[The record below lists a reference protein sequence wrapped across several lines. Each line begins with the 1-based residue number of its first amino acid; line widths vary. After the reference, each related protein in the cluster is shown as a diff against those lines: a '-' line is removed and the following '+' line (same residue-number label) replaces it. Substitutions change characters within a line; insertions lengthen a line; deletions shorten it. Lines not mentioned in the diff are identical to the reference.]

1 MMIRAVQNPNGVVT
15 YSLTRR
21 GVVAAGG
28 ALGVGLTTLVLVIV
42 ALAGQ
47 HRQESQIAGVE
58 ESQARVILTLDGEV
72 AHQRELAA
80 NAAVA
85 YCRLKRYESTSGE
98 AVLRI
103 AVQFHLLS
111 AVAQREWKDA
121 LTGVRAI
128 PAAARCSGTGFG
140 VGAQAA
146 GKPRTSSLFA
156 GVPSSG
162 GGKGRTTPASTR
174 RGGGNHQGAR
184 SPRSSQQPM
193 LAPTST
199 PSATPTA
206 AGPPPSQQSPSE
218 PPPRPFIPLPSLT
231 TPSGIELPEAAVHAG
246 GGAGPPGLRGH

>member
-1 MMIRAVQNPNGVVT
+1 MIHAVQNPNGVVT

-28 ALGVGLTTLVLVIV
+28 ALGVGLTTLVLVVV

-58 ESQARVILTLDGEV
+58 ESQAQVILTLDGEV

-80 NAAVA
+80 NASVA

-111 AVAQREWKDA
+111 VVAQREWKDA
-121 LTGVRAI
+121 LAGVRAI
-128 PAAARCSGTGFG
+128 PAAARCSGAGFE

-146 GKPRTSSLFA
+146 GKRGTSSSFA
-156 GVPSSG
+156 GVSPSG
-162 GGKGRTTPASTR
+162 GGEVRTMPAVPR
-174 RGGGNHQGAR
+174 RGGRHHQAAR
-184 SPRSSQQPM
+184 SPRQSQQPTS
-193 LAPTST
+193 APT
-199 PSATPTA
+199 PSAALTA
-206 AGPPPSQQSPSE
+206 PSSPPSQQPPSE
-218 PPPRPFIPLPSLT
+218 PPPRPFIPLPSIT
-231 TPSGIELPEAAVHAG
+231 TPSGIELPEADVHAG
-246 GGAGPPGLRGH
+246 GDAGPPGLRGH